1 MQIENKIRFLLLLM
15 TVVVVARPSVSA
27 EPRLERELARLA
39 MVSGGTMGVAAI
51 HIESGR
57 SAFLNPDETF
67 PMASTYKVPIAVQLL
82 HRVDRGELRLSKMI
96 DFEPGN
102 LSPGS
107 GTISRLF
114 DDPGLSISLH
124 NLLELMLLISDNS
137 ATDSCLR
144 EAGGGASVTQ
154 RMKDIGLEGIRVDRS
169 TLHVISDWIGIEEVP
184 SRAALSLDKYAEL
197 RAAVP
202 EAAREAARERFDD
215 DPRDSATPRAMGAL
229 LEKIWNG
236 DILSEKSTELLL
248 DIMERCQT
256 GEARLKGLLPEGT
269 VIAHKTG
276 TIGGTTNDVGVITL
290 PQDAGH
296 VIVAAFVKG
305 STLPVPE
312 RERAIAEVAR
322 AAHDYFLFTS
332 K

>member
-1 MQIENKIRFLLLLM
+1 MQIENKVCFLLLLV
-15 TVVVVARPSVSA
+15 TASVVARPSVSA

-39 MVSGGTMGVAAI
+39 EVSGGTMGVAAI

-96 DFEPGN
+96 SFEPGN

-107 GTISRLF
+107 GTISRLL

-144 EAGGGASVTQ
+144 EAGGGASVTR
-154 RMKDIGLEGIRVDRS
+154 RMKDIGIEGIRVDRS

-184 SRAALSLDKYAEL
+184 LRAALSPDKYADLVE
-197 RAAVP
+197 AVP
-202 EAAREAARERFDD
+202 EAAREAAREGFTD
-215 DPRDSATPRAMGAL
+215 DPRDTTTPRAMAAL
-229 LEKIWNG
+229 LGKIWNG

-269 VIAHKTG
+269 VVAHKTG
-276 TIGGTTNDVGVITL
+276 TIGGTTNDVGIITL
-290 PQDAGH
+290 PHDAGH

-312 RERAIAEVAR
+312 REKAIAEVAR

>member
-1 MQIENKIRFLLLLM
+1 MQIENKIRFLALFV

-39 MVSGGTMGVAAI
+39 MISGGTMGVAAI

-57 SAFLNPDETF
+57 SAFLNPDESF

-82 HRVDRGELRLSKMI
+82 HRVDQGELRLSKMI

-144 EAGGGASVTQ
+144 EAGGGASVTR
-154 RMKDIGLEGIRVDRS
+154 RMKDIGIEGIRVDRS
-169 TLHVISDWIGIEEVP
+169 TLHLISDWIGIEEVP

-202 EAAREAARERFDD
+202 EAAREAAREGFDD
-215 DPRDSATPRAMGAL
+215 DPKDTATPRAMGVL
-229 LEKIWNG
+229 LGKIWNG

-256 GEARLKGLLPEGT
+256 GEARLKGL
-269 VIAHKTG
+269 
-276 TIGGTTNDVGVITL
+276 
-290 PQDAGH
+290 
-296 VIVAAFVKG
+296 
-305 STLPVPE
+305 
-312 RERAIAEVAR
+312 
-322 AAHDYFLFTS
+322 
-332 K
+332 

>member
-1 MQIENKIRFLLLLM
+1 MQIESKIRFLLILA
-15 TVVVVARPSVSA
+15 TVVVVARPGVSA
-27 EPRLERELARLA
+27 EPGLERELARLA
-39 MVSGGTMGVAAI
+39 KVSGGTMGVAAI

-82 HRVDRGELRLSKMI
+82 HRVDQGELRLSKMI

-144 EAGGGASVTQ
+144 EAGGGTSVTQ
-154 RMKDIGLEGIRVDRS
+154 RMKDIGVEGIRVDRS
-169 TLHVISDWIGIEEVP
+169 TLHLISDWIGVAELP
-184 SRAALSLDKYAEL
+184 SRAALSPEKYAEL
-197 RAAVP
+197 REAVP
-202 EAAREAARERFDD
+202 EAAREAAREGFKD
-215 DPRDSATPRAMGAL
+215 DPRDTATPRAMGAL
-229 LEKIWNG
+229 LGKIWNG
-236 DILSEKSTELLL
+236 DVLSEKSTELLL
-248 DIMERCQT
+248 DIMERCLT

-269 VIAHKTG
+269 IIAHKTG
-276 TIGGTTNDVGVITL
+276 TIGGTTNDVGIITL
-290 PQDAGH
+290 PHNAGH

-305 STLPVPE
+305 STLPVAE